1 MTGLLKKDLSLTM
14 VNKKLFMI
22 IPFVALM
29 LLVMG
34 NGDNVSFVMGY
45 LAVMFGI
52 LVLTTISYDEMDH
65 SDTFL
70 LTLPVS
76 RELYV
81 REKYVFALLTSFGG
95 WLLSLFFTGAYQM
108 IAGSGIADWA
118 SWLGGSAAF
127 LPPVFLLLAIIIP
140 VQLKFGADNGRIV
153 MVGVVVVL
161 MVGIMGISKFLE
173 GNGIDIGSIL
183 NRFLVDN
190 TVFTIIM
197 AVLAA
202 ALALMASL
210 AVSIGIMRKKQ
221 F

>member
-153 MVGVVVVL
+153 MVL

-190 TVFTIIM
+190 TVFTIIT